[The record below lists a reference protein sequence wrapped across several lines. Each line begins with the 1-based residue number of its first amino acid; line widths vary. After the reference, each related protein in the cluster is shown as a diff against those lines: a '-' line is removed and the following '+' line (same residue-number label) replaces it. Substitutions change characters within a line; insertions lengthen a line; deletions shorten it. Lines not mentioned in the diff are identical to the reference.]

1 MAIILGSAT
10 VVTVDGNSEGIISVN
25 WGISPQVNRLW
36 QIGSW
41 SPFKTMVTSTRT
53 ISVTM
58 YAGAGPDLI
67 TVTPTESCAN
77 SVSTITISIVP
88 AACGASIE
96 GATGT
101 FFLNSY
107 SYDKGDA
114 GGFGQQSYSAQ
125 QWVDGDENCEADVV
139 YVRAPTYIIS
149 GISEATI
156 TADEGLNTGITLLNS
171 SLNVEGEQGSVSAGV
186 PGIGTVNTTIYS
198 IASSIGNGDMCSRG
212 KVGQGSVSI
221 PLTPIYI

>member
-1 MAIILGSAT
+1 MSIILGSST
-10 VVTVDGNSEGIISVN
+10 VVTINGNSDGIISVN
-25 WGISPQVNRLW
+25 WGINPQVNRLW

-41 SPFKTMVTSTRT
+41 SPFKTMVTNTRT
-53 ISVTM
+53 VSVTM
-58 YAGAGPDLI
+58 YAGAGPDSI
-67 TVTPTESCAN
+67 PVTPTESCAN
-77 SVSTITISIVP
+77 SVSMITVSVVP

-96 GATGT
+96 GITGT

-125 QWVDGDENCEADVV
+125 QWSDGAEDCESDVV
-139 YVRAPTYIIS
+139 YVSAPTYIIS

-156 TADEGLNTGITLLNS
+156 TADAGLNTGITLLNG
-171 SLNVEGEQGSVSAGV
+171 SLNVEGEQGSVSAGI
-186 PGIGTVNTTIYS
+186 PGIGTINTTVYG

-221 PLTPIYI
+221 PLTPIYM